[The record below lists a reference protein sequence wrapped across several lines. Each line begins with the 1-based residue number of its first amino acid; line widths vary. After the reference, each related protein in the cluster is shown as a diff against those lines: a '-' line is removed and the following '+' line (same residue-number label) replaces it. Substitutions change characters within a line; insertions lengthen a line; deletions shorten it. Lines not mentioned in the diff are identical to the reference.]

1 MDTLLFIVGF
11 LGFVIAVG
19 AFIWSF
25 IKKNKTLRKKALISS
40 LLCLIMFFVGVAMT
54 PTDENDSSAKTAK
67 TEQTS
72 SSSKKETAKPSSKQ
86 KTAKS
91 SSKKVKV
98 SSSSNKKTTKSS
110 SKKKEVTKKSSANKK
125 VTVKSSSKKT
135 KNSSSSSSTTETSS
149 SAKTYD
155 DAANA
160 AFASELNTQIN
171 DVLRQGGVAD
181 SFAVM
186 PNGSSLIDVVVP
198 QDYKYLPN
206 SQIQQL
212 ADTILSAKEN
222 CFQEWNAKPENNY
235 DQTYG
240 PSLYVKSPDG
250 TTLAKESFW
259 GGTMKRVIDN
269 N

>member
-1 MDTLLFIVGF
+1 MWVLLFLAGF
-11 LGFVIAVG
+11 LGFIVAVG
-19 AFIWSF
+19 ALLWSF
-25 IKKNKTLRKKALISS
+25 IKKNKDLRKKSLIGG
-40 LLCLIMFFVGVAMT
+40 LLAMIMFFTGVMIS
-54 PTDENDSSAKTAK
+54 PTDDSDSSVETPK
-67 TEQTS
+67 TEQTSKTSSTKQSKKKTPATSSSKKKTTKTS
-72 SSSKKETAKPSSKQ
+72 SSSKKESSQ
-86 KTAKS
+86 TSS
-91 SSKKVKV
+91 SSK
-98 SSSSNKKTTKSS
+98 TD
-110 SKKKEVTKKSSANKK
+110 
-125 VTVKSSSKKT
+125 
-135 KNSSSSSSTTETSS
+135 SSSSSTETSS

-155 DAANA
+155 DAANT

-171 DVLRQGGVAD
+171 DVLRQGGVTE

-222 CFQEWNAKPENNY
+222 CFQEWNAKPENDY
-235 DQTYG
+235 DETYG
-240 PSLYVKSPDG
+240 PRLYVKSPDG

>member
-1 MDTLLFIVGF
+1 MWVLLFLAGF
-11 LGFVIAVG
+11 LGFIVAIG
-19 AFIWSF
+19 ALLWSF
-25 IKKNKTLRKKALISS
+25 IKKNKDLRKKSLIGG
-40 LLCLIMFFVGVAMT
+40 LLAMIMFFTGVMIS
-54 PTDENDSSAKTAK
+54 PTDDSDSSVETPK
-67 TEQTS
+67 TEQTSKTSSTKQSKKKTTATSSSKKKTTKTS
-72 SSSKKETAKPSSKQ
+72 SSSKKESSQ
-86 KTAKS
+86 TSS
-91 SSKKVKV
+91 SSK
-98 SSSSNKKTTKSS
+98 TD
-110 SKKKEVTKKSSANKK
+110 
-125 VTVKSSSKKT
+125 
-135 KNSSSSSSTTETSS
+135 SSSSSTETSS

-160 AFASELNTQIN
+160 AFASEFNTQIN
-171 DVLRQGGVAD
+171 DALSQGGVTD

-186 PNGSSLIDVVVP
+186 PNSSVLIDVVVP

-222 CFQEWNAKPENNY
+222 CFQEWNAKPENDY
-235 DQTYG
+235 DETYG
-240 PSLYVKSPDG
+240 PRLYVKSPDG

>member
-1 MDTLLFIVGF
+1 MWVLLFFAGF
-11 LGFVIAVG
+11 LGFIVAIG
-19 AFIWSF
+19 ALLWSF
-25 IKKNKTLRKKALISS
+25 IKKNKDLRKKSLIGG
-40 LLCLIMFFVGVAMT
+40 LLAMIMFFTGVMIS
-54 PTDENDSSAKTAK
+54 PTDDSDSSVETPK
-67 TEQTS
+67 TEQTSKTSSTKQSKKKTPATSSSKKKTTKTS
-72 SSSKKETAKPSSKQ
+72 SSSKKESSQ
-86 KTAKS
+86 TSS
-91 SSKKVKV
+91 SSK
-98 SSSSNKKTTKSS
+98 TD
-110 SKKKEVTKKSSANKK
+110 
-125 VTVKSSSKKT
+125 
-135 KNSSSSSSTTETSS
+135 SSSSSTETSS

-155 DAANA
+155 DAANT

-171 DVLRQGGVAD
+171 DVLRQGGVTD

-235 DQTYG
+235 DETYG
-240 PSLYVKSPDG
+240 PRLYVKSPDG

>member
-1 MDTLLFIVGF
+1 MWLLLFLVGF
-11 LGFVIAVG
+11 LGFIVAIG
-19 AFIWSF
+19 ALLWSF
-25 IKKNKTLRKKALISS
+25 IKKNKDLRKKSLIGG
-40 LLCLIMFFVGVAMT
+40 LLAMIMFFTGVMIS
-54 PTDENDSSAKTAK
+54 PTDKSESSAETAK

-72 SSSKKETAKPSSKQ
+72 KISSTSKKKEKSSTKQSKKTSATSSSKKKNTKTSSSSKKEAS
-86 KTAKS
+86 
-91 SSKKVKV
+91 
-98 SSSSNKKTTKSS
+98 SS
-110 SKKKEVTKKSSANKK
+110 SKKKTTKKSSE
-125 VTVKSSSKKT
+125 TSSSSKT
-135 KNSSSSSSTTETSS
+135 ASSSSSTETSS

-160 AFASELNTQIN
+160 AFASEFNTQIN
-171 DVLRQGGVAD
+171 DALSQGGVTD
-181 SFAVM
+181 LFTVM

-222 CFQEWNAKPENNY
+222 CFQEWNAKPENDY
-235 DQTYG
+235 DETYG
-240 PSLYVKSPDG
+240 PRLYVKSPDG

>member
-1 MDTLLFIVGF
+1 MWVLLFLAGF
-11 LGFVIAVG
+11 LGFIVAIG
-19 AFIWSF
+19 ALLWSF
-25 IKKNKTLRKKALISS
+25 IKKNKDLRKKSLIGG
-40 LLCLIMFFVGVAMT
+40 LLAMIMFFTGVMIS
-54 PTDENDSSAKTAK
+54 PTDDSDSSVETPK
-67 TEQTS
+67 TEQTSKTSSTKQSKKKTPATSSSKKKTTKTS
-72 SSSKKETAKPSSKQ
+72 SSSKKESSQ
-86 KTAKS
+86 TSS
-91 SSKKVKV
+91 SSK
-98 SSSSNKKTTKSS
+98 TD
-110 SKKKEVTKKSSANKK
+110 
-125 VTVKSSSKKT
+125 
-135 KNSSSSSSTTETSS
+135 SSSSSTETSS

-155 DAANA
+155 DAANT

-171 DVLRQGGVAD
+171 DVLRQGGVTD

-198 QDYKYLPN
+198 QNYKYLPN

-222 CFQEWNAKPENNY
+222 CFQEWNAKPENDY
-235 DQTYG
+235 DETYG
-240 PSLYVKSPDG
+240 PRLYVKSPDG

>member
-1 MDTLLFIVGF
+1 MGISILSRIFRFYCCYWCFTV
-11 LGFVIAVG
+11 VVYQ
-19 AFIWSF
+19 
-25 IKKNKTLRKKALISS
+25 KKNKNLRKKSLIGG
-40 LLCLIMFFVGVAMT
+40 LLAMIMFFTGVMIS
-54 PTDENDSSAKTAK
+54 PSDESESSVETAK

-72 SSSKKETAKPSSKQ
+72 KISSTSKKKE
-86 KTAKS
+86 KS
-91 SSKKVKV
+91 STKQSKKT
-98 SSSSNKKTTKSS
+98 SATSS
-110 SKKKEVTKKSSANKK
+110 SKKKNAKTS
-125 VTVKSSSKKT
+125 SSSKKKT
-135 KNSSSSSSTTETSS
+135 SSSSKTASSSSSTETSS
-149 SAKTYD
+149 SSKTYD
-155 DAANA
+155 DAANT
-160 AFASELNTQIN
+160 AFASELNTKIN
-171 DVLRQGGVAD
+171 DVLRQGGVTD

-198 QDYKYLPN
+198 QNYKYLPN

-235 DQTYG
+235 DETYG

>member
-1 MDTLLFIVGF
+1 MWLLLFFVGF
-11 LGFVIAVG
+11 LGFIVAIG
-19 AFIWSF
+19 ALLWSF
-25 IKKNKTLRKKALISS
+25 IKKNKDLRKKSLIGG
-40 LLCLIMFFVGVAMT
+40 LLAMIMFFTGAMIS
-54 PTDENDSSAKTAK
+54 PIDESESSVETAK

-72 SSSKKETAKPSSKQ
+72 KTSSTSKKKEKNSTKQ
-86 KTAKS
+86 
-91 SSKKVKV
+91 SKKT
-98 SSSSNKKTTKSS
+98 SATSS
-110 SKKKEVTKKSSANKK
+110 SKKKNAKT
-125 VTVKSSSKKT
+125 SSS
-135 KNSSSSSSTTETSS
+135 TETSS
-149 SAKTYD
+149 SSKTYD
-155 DAANA
+155 DAANT

-171 DVLRQGGVAD
+171 DVLRQGGVTD

-198 QDYKYLPN
+198 QNYKYLPN

-212 ADTILSAKEN
+212 ADTILSAKN
-222 CFQEWNAKPENNY
+222 KCFQEWNAKPENNY

>member
-1 MDTLLFIVGF
+1 MWLLLFLVGF
-11 LGFVIAVG
+11 LGFIVAIG
-19 AFIWSF
+19 SLLWSF
-25 IKKNKTLRKKALISS
+25 IKKNKDLRKKSLIGG
-40 LLCLIMFFVGVAMT
+40 LLAMIIFFTGAMIS
-54 PTDENDSSAKTAK
+54 PTDKSESSVETAK

-72 SSSKKETAKPSSKQ
+72 TKQSKKTSATSSSKKKNAKTSSSSKKEAS
-86 KTAKS
+86 S
-91 SSKKVKV
+91 SSK
-98 SSSSNKKTTKSS
+98 T
-110 SKKKEVTKKSSANKK
+110 A
-125 VTVKSSSKKT
+125 
-135 KNSSSSSSTTETSS
+135 SSSSSTETSS
-149 SAKTYD
+149 SSKTYD
-155 DAANA
+155 DAANT

-171 DVLRQGGVAD
+171 DVLRKGGSTD

-198 QDYKYLPN
+198 QNYKYLPN

-222 CFQEWNAKPENNY
+222 CFKEWNAKPENNY

>member
-1 MDTLLFIVGF
+1 MWVLLFLGGF
-11 LGFVIAVG
+11 LGFIVAVG
-19 AFIWSF
+19 ALLWSF
-25 IKKNKTLRKKALISS
+25 IKKNKDLRKKSLIGG
-40 LLCLIMFFVGVAMT
+40 LLAMIIFFTGVMIS
-54 PTDENDSSAKTAK
+54 PTDKSESSVETAK

-72 SSSKKETAKPSSKQ
+72 TKQSKKTSATSSSKKKNAKTSSSSKKEAS
-86 KTAKS
+86 S
-91 SSKKVKV
+91 SSKE
-98 SSSSNKKTTKSS
+98 KT
-110 SKKKEVTKKSSANKK
+110 TKKSSE
-125 VTVKSSSKKT
+125 TSSSSKT
-135 KNSSSSSSTTETSS
+135 ASSSSSTETSS

-160 AFASELNTQIN
+160 AFASEFNTQIN
-171 DVLRQGGVAD
+171 AALRQGDVTD

-206 SQIQQL
+206 SQIQEL

-222 CFQEWNAKPENNY
+222 CFQEWNAKPENDY
-235 DQTYG
+235 DETYG
-240 PSLYVKSPDG
+240 PRLYVKSPDG

>member
-1 MDTLLFIVGF
+1 MWVLLFLAGF
-11 LGFVIAVG
+11 LGFIVAIG
-19 AFIWSF
+19 ALLWSF
-25 IKKNKTLRKKALISS
+25 IKKNKDLRKKSLIGG
-40 LLCLIMFFVGVAMT
+40 LLAMIMFFTGVMIS
-54 PTDENDSSAKTAK
+54 PTDDSDSSVETPK
-67 TEQTS
+67 TEQTSKTSSTKQSKKKTPATSSSKKKTTKTS
-72 SSSKKETAKPSSKQ
+72 SSSKKESSQ
-86 KTAKS
+86 TSS
-91 SSKKVKV
+91 SSK
-98 SSSSNKKTTKSS
+98 TD
-110 SKKKEVTKKSSANKK
+110 
-125 VTVKSSSKKT
+125 
-135 KNSSSSSSTTETSS
+135 SSSSSTETSS

-160 AFASELNTQIN
+160 AFASEFNTQIN
-171 DVLRQGGVAD
+171 DALSQGGVTD

-186 PNGSSLIDVVVP
+186 PNSSVLIDVVVP

-206 SQIQQL
+206 SQIQEL

-235 DQTYG
+235 DETYG
-240 PSLYVKSPDG
+240 PRLYVKSPDG

>member
-1 MDTLLFIVGF
+1 MWVLLFFGGF
-11 LGFVIAVG
+11 LGFIVAIG
-19 AFIWSF
+19 ALLWSF
-25 IKKNKTLRKKALISS
+25 IKKNKDLRKKSLIGG
-40 LLCLIMFFVGVAMT
+40 LLAMIMFFTGVMIS
-54 PTDENDSSAKTAK
+54 PTDDSDSSVETPK
-67 TEQTS
+67 TEQTSKTSSTKQSKKKTPATSSSKKKTTKTS
-72 SSSKKETAKPSSKQ
+72 SSSKKESSQ
-86 KTAKS
+86 TSS
-91 SSKKVKV
+91 SSK
-98 SSSSNKKTTKSS
+98 TD
-110 SKKKEVTKKSSANKK
+110 
-125 VTVKSSSKKT
+125 
-135 KNSSSSSSTTETSS
+135 SSSSSTETSS

-155 DAANA
+155 DAANT

-171 DVLRQGGVAD
+171 DVLRQGGVTD

-222 CFQEWNAKPENNY
+222 CFQEWNAKPENDY
-235 DQTYG
+235 DETYG
-240 PSLYVKSPDG
+240 PRLYVKSPDG

>member
-1 MDTLLFIVGF
+1 MWVLLFLAGF
-11 LGFVIAVG
+11 LGFIVAIG
-19 AFIWSF
+19 ALLWSF
-25 IKKNKTLRKKALISS
+25 IKKNKDLRKKSLIGG
-40 LLCLIMFFVGVAMT
+40 LLAMIMFFTGVMIS
-54 PTDENDSSAKTAK
+54 PTDDSDSSVETPK
-67 TEQTS
+67 TEQTSKTSSTKQSKKKTPATSSSKKKTTKTS
-72 SSSKKETAKPSSKQ
+72 SSSKKESSQ
-86 KTAKS
+86 TSS
-91 SSKKVKV
+91 SSK
-98 SSSSNKKTTKSS
+98 T
-110 SKKKEVTKKSSANKK
+110 A
-125 VTVKSSSKKT
+125 
-135 KNSSSSSSTTETSS
+135 SSSSSTETSS

-160 AFASELNTQIN
+160 AFASEFNTQIN
-171 DVLRQGGVAD
+171 DALSQGGVTD

-186 PNGSSLIDVVVP
+186 PNSSVLIDVVVP

-206 SQIQQL
+206 SQIQEL

-235 DQTYG
+235 DETYG
-240 PSLYVKSPDG
+240 PRLYVKSPDG